1 LEQITRLALESQT
14 AAIASAD
21 LWVQAHP
28 LELLGFVAV
37 FEGHYDRGAQVFKDA
52 LELFRRSGDMWGIS
66 RMLTDLGQVSVL
78 QRHYVRAKALAAE
91 GIALSQELGDRREV
105 ALYLEIFAAAEAGQ
119 GDVTRAARLWG
130 ASDRLL
136 ESVGSPLQPEN
147 AMLRDRY
154 FENAKTSLGDA
165 AFQGALTEGR
175 AMALTQAIQYALSE
189 MPHDRVPDD
198 ASRHGLAD

>member
-1 LEQITRLALESQT
+1 
-14 AAIASAD
+14 
-21 LWVQAHP
+21 
-28 LELLGFVAV
+28 LLGFVAV
-37 FEGHYDRGAQVFKDA
+37 IDGHYDRGAQLFRDG
-52 LELFRRSGDMWGIS
+52 LELFRRSGDIWGVS
-66 RMLTDLGQVSVL
+66 RMLTNVGQVAVL
-78 QRHYVRAKALAAE
+78 QGNCAGARALAAE

-119 GDVTRAARLWG
+119 GDVARATRLWG

-154 FENAKTSLGDA
+154 FETAKASLGGV
-165 AFQGALTEGR
+165 AFQAALTEGR
-175 AMALTQAIQYALSE
+175 AMALTQAIQCALTE
-189 MPHDRVPDD
+189 MSHDRVPDD